1 MGGGVCR
8 AAPPVEEGGR
18 VLNNLIGAFMT
29 DCVEMKK
36 TRVPDGLGGF
46 KTQWTQGAAFRAAVI
61 KNDSLAASVAEKQ
74 GVTEV
79 YTVTTEPGV
88 GLDFHEVFRRLEDG
102 ATFRVTTNSADSRPP
117 SVATFDFEQVKA
129 ERWELT

>member
-1 MGGGVCR
+1 M
-8 AAPPVEEGGR
+8 
-18 VLNNLIGAFMT
+18 NDLIDAFMT

-46 KTQWTQGAAFRAAVI
+46 KTQWTQGEGFHAAVI
-61 KNDSLAASVAEKQ
+61 KNSSLAVSVAEKQ
-74 GVTEV
+74 GITEV
-79 YTVTTEPGV
+79 YAVTTKESV
-88 GLDFHEVFRRLEDG
+88 GLEYHEVFKRLEDG
-102 ATFRVTTNSADSRPP
+102 ATFRVTTNSQDSRPP

>member
-1 MGGGVCR
+1 M
-8 AAPPVEEGGR
+8 
-18 VLNNLIGAFMT
+18 NDLIDAFKT

-46 KTQWTQGAAFRAAVI
+46 KTIWTQGEGFRAAVI

-74 GVTEV
+74 GITEI
-79 YTVTTEPGV
+79 YTVTTNAGV
-88 GLDFHEVFRRLEDG
+88 GLEYHEVFKRLEDG
-102 ATFRVTTNSADSRPP
+102 ATFRVTTHSEDSRPP
-117 SVATFDFEQVKA
+117 FIATFDFEQVKA

>member
-1 MGGGVCR
+1 MNESIR
-8 AAPPVEEGGR
+8 AK
-18 VLNNLIGAFMT
+18 NNLIEEFMK

-46 KTQWTQGAAFRAAVI
+46 RTQWTQGEGFRAAVN
-61 KNDSLAASVAEKQ
+61 KNSSLAASVAEKQ
-74 GVTEV
+74 GVTEI
-79 YTVTTEPGV
+79 YTVTTNAGV
-88 GLDFHEVFRRLEDG
+88 GLEYHEVFKRLEDG
-102 ATFRVTTNSADSRPP
+102 ATFRVTTNSQDSRPP

>member
-1 MGGGVCR
+1 MS
-8 AAPPVEEGGR
+8 
-18 VLNNLIGAFMT
+18 NLIDAFMT

-36 TRVPDGLGGF
+36 TRTPDGLGGH
-46 KTQWTQGAAFRAAVI
+46 KVVWTEGMPFRAAIV
-61 KNDSLAASVAEKQ
+61 KDDSLAASVAEKQ

-79 YTVTTEPGV
+79 YTITTEVGV
-88 GLDFHEVFRRLEDG
+88 VLDYHEVFRRKKDG
-102 ATFRVTTNSADSRPP
+102 AIFRVTTNSEDSRPP

>member
-1 MGGGVCR
+1 M
-8 AAPPVEEGGR
+8 
-18 VLNNLIGAFMT
+18 NNLIEEFMK

-46 KTQWTQGAAFRAAVI
+46 KTQWTQGADFRAAII

-79 YTVTTEPGV
+79 YTVTTKPGV

-102 ATFRVTTNSADSRPP
+102 ATFRVATNSTDSRPP

>member
-1 MGGGVCR
+1 M
-8 AAPPVEEGGR
+8 EEGVG
-18 VLNNLIGAFMT
+18 VLNDLIDAFMT

-36 TRVPDGLGGF
+36 TRTPDGLGGY
-46 KTQWTQGAAFRAAVI
+46 KNVWTPGASFRAAIV

-79 YTVTTEPGV
+79 YKVTTEVGI
-88 GLDFHEVFRRLEDG
+88 GLDYHEVFKRKSDG
-102 ATFRVTTNSADSRPP
+102 ATFRVTTNSVDSRPP
-117 SVATFDFEQVKA
+117 NVATFDFEQVKA